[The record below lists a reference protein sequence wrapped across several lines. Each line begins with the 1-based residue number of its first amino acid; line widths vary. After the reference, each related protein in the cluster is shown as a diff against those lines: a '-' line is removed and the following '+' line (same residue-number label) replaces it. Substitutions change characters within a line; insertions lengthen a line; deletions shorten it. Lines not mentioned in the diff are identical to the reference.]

1 MLKDL
6 ELQVLLVASGGKGMF
21 GFRSTDN
28 VDESRIPYLIHEMAR
43 KEVVEE
49 KDGRLYVKEPYR
61 SVVMGLK
68 EAKACLLLRGNERK
82 RSAEYLYF
90 GTGIIRVQDSINDK
104 NAVKLQ
110 SLTEEQ
116 CIELLNRHFIAEN
129 SVTCPM
135 ELIKDGSW
143 EDAAHCEKIVE
154 LYETEGL
161 GVEVSP
167 CSWNL
172 YEGRYRNFIKIIN
185 SENVIYRGYEEW
197 DSAEIIETIRK
208 KIGGRYDD
216 IS

>member
-21 GFRSTDN
+21 GFGSTDN

-43 KEVVEE
+43 KGVVEE

-82 RSAEYLYF
+82 SSAEYLYF
-90 GTGIIRVQDSINDK
+90 GTGIIRVQDSTNDK

-110 SLTEEQ
+110 RLTEEQ
-116 CIELLNRHFIAEN
+116 CVELLNRYFIVEKPVA
-129 SVTCPM
+129 CPK

-143 EDAAHCEKIVE
+143 EDAAHCEKIIE
-154 LYETEGL
+154 LYITEGL
-161 GVEVSP
+161 GVETP
-167 CSWNL
+167 QYSWSL
-172 YEGRYRNFIKIIN
+172 YEGRYRNFIKIIDA
-185 SENVIYRGYEEW
+185 ENEIYKDYEEW